1 MKFNQKNIPTNDI
14 NISTIVEG
22 DGEPIILVHGWPESW
37 YSWRHQINPLVEAGY
52 KIIVPDVRGYG
63 NSDRPIKVSDYSM
76 KKLTSD
82 IIGILDF
89 IEEEKAHIIG
99 HDWGAPISWYT
110 SLLHPNRIL
119 SVTGL
124 SVPHSFLGNDVKPT
138 DLLKEIYKDN
148 FFYILYFQ
156 EEGRAE
162 KELEKDLEFS
172 LRTLFS
178 NSDFY
183 GLSQMI
189 KFQSTL
195 NKKKNE
201 GFLDGMLE
209 HNQLPKWLNQEDL
222 TYYVNQF
229 KNSGMRG
236 PLNRYRC
243 IDIDWEE
250 LRFLSDKKIEKP
262 ACFITG
268 ELDPVNFMILE
279 GLRNLNSDKPDNELF
294 SEHLNKN
301 YSDLRVLEIIKECGH
316 WTQQEKPKEVN
327 KILLDFLKKI

>member
-1 MKFNQKNIPTNDI
+1 MTVI
-14 NISTIVEG
+14 NLG
-22 DGEPIILVHGWPESW
+22 IIGGGQLG
-37 YSWRHQINPLVEAGY
+37 
-52 KIIVPDVRGYG
+52 
-63 NSDRPIKVSDYSM
+63 SM
-76 KKLTSD
+76 LATAAKKLNIKTTVYCD
-82 IIGILDF
+82 DKNAPAQDF
-89 IEEEKAHIIG
+89 CDDFRDLSCDTGWIPYKHSKHHI
-99 HDWGAPISWYT
+99 PIY
-110 SLLHPNRIL
+110 
-119 SVTGL
+119 
-124 SVPHSFLGNDVKPT
+124 
-138 DLLKEIYKDN
+138 
-148 FFYILYFQ
+148 
-156 EEGRAE
+156 
-162 KELEKDLEFS
+162 
-172 LRTLFS
+172 
-178 NSDFY
+178 
-183 GLSQMI
+183 SQ
-189 KFQSTL
+189 
-195 NKKKNE
+195 NE

-209 HNQLPKWLNQEDL
+209 HSQLPKWLNQEDL

-279 GLRNLNSDKPDNELF
+279 GLRNLKSDKPDNELF
-294 SEHLNKN
+294 SEHLYKN